1 MDAASV
7 QIVESTW
14 LPIAPGA
21 GLKMTWKM
29 LFAVDAVNPRTS
41 QLQPQNPNLVV

>member
-7 QIVESTW
+7 QNVESTW
-14 LPIAPGA
+14 LSLALGV

-29 LFAVDAVNPRTS
+29 LFAVDAVNPR
-41 QLQPQNPNLVV
+41 P